1 MVERPIVGVGEG
13 ALPSTRCWLL
23 RVSADPPK
31 PVVST
36 KTIDTF
42 ARVEF
47 LVDDSTAFFYLV
59 KGDRV
64 AV

>member
-1 MVERPIVGVGEG
+1 MVERPIVGVGEVHYQAQDVG
-13 ALPSTRCWLL
+13 WCEYRQTPQQ
-23 RVSADPPK
+23 
-31 PVVST
+31 ST
-36 KTIDTF
+36 KTVDTF